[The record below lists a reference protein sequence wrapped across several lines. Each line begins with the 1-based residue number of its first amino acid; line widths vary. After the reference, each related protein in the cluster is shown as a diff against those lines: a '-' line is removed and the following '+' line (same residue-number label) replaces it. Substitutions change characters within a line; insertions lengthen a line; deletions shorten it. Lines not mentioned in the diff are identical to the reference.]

1 MSPTAVVDGSAVVE
15 AYGRTLMSPFRPAS
29 TPEMPTASMFISRQ
43 ELILV
48 LIRPLSTIEVAS
60 MAF

>member
-1 MSPTAVVDGSAVVE
+1 
-15 AYGRTLMSPFRPAS
+15 
-29 TPEMPTASMFISRQ
+29 MPTASMFISRQ